1 MNVPLFAP
9 RRAQPVAGP
18 GEPLRSGARSA
29 ARTSPAGVAAP
40 AAPRGHSYARDATA
54 LVLLVSALYSA
65 LALASF
71 RADPL
76 RPELTGEDWV
86 GPVGA
91 ALAGASVEAVGVIA
105 WFVPL
110 ELALLAMPLLG
121 AKRSIASLFRLS
133 GDIVVVVVLA
143 ALAHVA
149 FPQAVAFG
157 AMPLGG
163 AVGELFGEVLRA
175 LFSNIGS
182 YIIGLTIVALI
193 LMGRATFSFI
203 ELAHRVEQ
211 LAIAIAAR
219 IAGWARA
226 LFGAWAAARD
236 LERRAAA
243 SEQESPPIIARNSSP
258 DAIIAA
264 LADDADDPP
273 SDPGA
278 RSTPVEPVA
287 AEAPTIDLWK
297 GAPTS
302 AAPEEPAAAPKPRR
316 GRKAQAREPREAVI
330 HGGEPREAVI
340 HGGEPHEVV
349 IHGAEPR
356 EVVIHGGEA
365 HEVVTHAAEPHEVV
379 THAAEPRE
387 VVTHAAEPREVVIRG
402 AEAREVVTHA
412 AEPEPE
418 EAPESDAPRKVALRA
433 AGPRE
438 GAQRFVELTEEEEAE
453 REEAQRAAGPRE
465 RAQRAAEPRERA
477 QRAAGPREGAQRAA
491 EPSRAA
497 RRRAVPLA
505 APRDTAAL
513 EDSDESPF
521 AGEAHLVERVVQL
534 DEDAAVEPTALEA
547 ADDEGAAA
555 FAEAEALDVPT
566 PSPILPVREL
576 PAREPEA
583 RGAHRDLPAREPRE
597 PDARA
602 THRDLPARE
611 PREPDARAAHRDLP
625 AREPREPDARA
636 THREPPAGGPE
647 RPQAAAPRAPT
658 IVDTSRALVSE
669 KPAVV
674 KVVPATGEGFRLP
687 TTDMLDAPAGGRLQL
702 DADQLKATAQLLE
715 KTLADYG
722 VNGKVEEI
730 HPGPTVTTFEV
741 SPAAGTKVSKVAGL
755 ADDLALGLS
764 RKVRIVAPIP
774 GKNRIG
780 FEIPNEHRL
789 PVNLRELVE
798 DRRFVEMKAP
808 LPCVLGRDIIGTPY
822 FADLASMPHV
832 IVAGATGAGKSVGLN
847 VMLVSLLFRK
857 TPEEL
862 RLLMI
867 DPKVVELAPFDRIPH
882 LLLPVVTDMKQAAN
896 ALKWAVDE
904 MERRYQ
910 LFANAGTKNI
920 TTYNAWVERVQRGE
934 ARPPKPPAKVSA
946 IGADGLEVEVDAA
959 KDGSD
964 AALPEKIPFI
974 VIVVDEFA
982 DLMMQQGKDVEASV
996 ARLAQKARAA
1006 GMHVILATQRPSVDV
1021 ITGMIKANFPTRIAF
1036 RVAQKVDSRTI
1047 LDEQGAEHL
1056 LGRGDMLIKM
1066 NGSNETRRVQCPF
1079 CSEEEVQKIT
1089 DFLRLQG
1096 EPVYDEAIL
1105 RPRDEEG
1112 EEIDTSD
1119 AETDPMYDAA
1129 VRIVADTRRC
1139 STSWLQRKL
1148 GVGYNR
1154 AAKLVEAMEKRG
1166 LVGPANGAKDREVL
1180 IAPI

>member
-1 MNVPLFAP
+1 MHVPLFAP
-9 RRAQPVAGP
+9 RRAQPAAGP
-18 GEPLRSGARSA
+18 AEPLRSGARGA
-29 ARTSPAGVAAP
+29 VRTSPAGVAGP
-40 AAPRGHSYARDATA
+40 AAPQGHSYAREAAA

-76 RPELTGEDWV
+76 RPEVSGEDWV

-110 ELALLAMPLLG
+110 ELALLATPLLG
-121 AKRSIASLFRLS
+121 SRRSIASMFRLS

-143 ALAHVA
+143 ALSHVA
-149 FPQAVAFG
+149 FPRAVAFG

-203 ELAHRVEQ
+203 ELAHRAEQ
-211 LAIAIAAR
+211 LAVAIAAR
-219 IAGWARA
+219 VAGWARA

-243 SEQESPPIIARNSSP
+243 SGDEGPPIIARNSSP

-264 LADDADDPP
+264 LADDADEPL

-278 RSTPVEPVA
+278 RSTPVEPAGA
-287 AEAPTIDLWK
+287 AAPAIDLWK
-297 GAPTS
+297 SAPLA
-302 AAPEEPAAAPKPRR
+302 AAPEEPAAPPKPRR
-316 GRKAQAREPREAVI
+316 GRKAQAREPREAASQGAEPREAVI
-330 HGGEPREAVI
+330 RGAEPREAVIRGAEPREAVI
-340 HGGEPHEVV
+340 HGGEAHEVV
-349 IHGAEPR
+349 IHAAEPR

-365 HEVVTHAAEPHEVV
+365 HEVVLRAAEPLD
-379 THAAEPRE
+379 
-387 VVTHAAEPREVVIRG
+387 
-402 AEAREVVTHA
+402 
-412 AEPEPE
+412 
-418 EAPESDAPRKVALRA
+418 EAPQSDGSRA
-433 AGPRE
+433 VTAHDDEPRE
-438 GAQRFVELTEEEEAE
+438 GAQRLAEL
-453 REEAQRAAGPRE
+453 RE
-465 RAQRAAEPRERA
+465 RAQRAAEPREGAQRLAELRERA
-477 QRAAGPREGAQRAA
+477 QRAVEPREGGPR
-491 EPSRAA
+491 RAA
-497 RRRAVPLA
+497 RRRATTPA
-505 APRDTAAL
+505 EPQGAAAL
-513 EDSDESPF
+513 EEVEDSPF
-521 AGEAHLVERVVQL
+521 AEARIVEREVQL
-534 DEDAAVEPTALEA
+534 EEEYDADE
-547 ADDEGAAA
+547 AAA
-555 FAEAEALDVPT
+555 FVSTDEDSADEDNAGEDNADEDNADEDSADEDNADEDSADEDSANAFAEPEVLDVPT

-576 PAREPEA
+576 PVRETGARVAHREPRELPT
-583 RGAHRDLPAREPRE
+583 RELRDPRELPARE
-597 PDARA
+597 
-602 THRDLPARE
+602 LPARAPE
-611 PREPDARAAHRDLP
+611 PRVAHR
-625 AREPREPDARA
+625 EP
-636 THREPPAGGPE
+636 PPAGGPE
-647 RPQAAAPRAPT
+647 RPQGAAPRAPT
-658 IVDTSRALVSE
+658 IVDTSRELVSE

-674 KVVPATGEGFRLP
+674 KVVPASGAGFRLP
-687 TTDMLDAPAGGRLQL
+687 LTDMLDAAAGGRIQL

-722 VNGKVEEI
+722 VSGKVEEI

-798 DRRFVEMKAP
+798 DRRFLEMKAP

-946 IGADGLEVEVDAA
+946 IGADGLEVEIDAA

-1066 NGSNETRRVQCPF
+1066 NGSNDTRRVQCPF

-1105 RPRDEEG
+1105 RPRDDEG
-1112 EEIDTSD
+1112 EEPDTSD

>member
-1 MNVPLFAP
+1 MHVPLFAP
-9 RRAQPVAGP
+9 RRAQPAAGP
-18 GEPLRSGARSA
+18 AEPLRSGARGA
-29 ARTSPAGVAAP
+29 VRTSPAGVAGP
-40 AAPRGHSYARDATA
+40 AAPQGHSYAREAAA

-76 RPELTGEDWV
+76 RPEVSGEDWV

-110 ELALLAMPLLG
+110 ELALLATPLLG
-121 AKRSIASLFRLS
+121 SRRSIASMFRLS
-133 GDIVVVVVLA
+133 GDVVVVVVLA
-143 ALAHVA
+143 ALSHVA
-149 FPQAVAFG
+149 FPRAVAFG

-203 ELAHRVEQ
+203 ELAHRAEQ
-211 LAIAIAAR
+211 LAVAIAAR

-243 SEQESPPIIARNSSP
+243 SEQEGPPIIARNSSP

-264 LADDADDPP
+264 LADDTDEPL

-278 RSTPVEPVA
+278 RSTPVEPAGA
-287 AEAPTIDLWK
+287 AAPAIDLWK
-297 GAPTS
+297 SAPIA
-302 AAPEEPAAAPKPRR
+302 AAPEETAAPPKPRR
-316 GRKAQAREPREAVI
+316 GRKAQAREPREAQQ
-330 HGGEPREAVI
+330 GAEPREAAQQGAEPREAVI
-340 HGGEPHEVV
+340 HGGEAHEVV
-349 IHGAEPR
+349 MRAAEPR

-365 HEVVTHAAEPHEVV
+365 HEVVMR
-379 THAAEPRE
+379 AAEPRDE
-387 VVTHAAEPREVVIRG
+387 APQSDGPREVM
-402 AEAREVVTHA
+402 AHDD
-412 AEPEPE
+412 EP
-418 EAPESDAPRKVALRA
+418 RA
-433 AGPRE
+433 AAAHGVEPRGGAQRAVEPRE
-438 GAQRFVELTEEEEAE
+438 GAQRLAELRE
-453 REEAQRAAGPRE
+453 REQRAV
-465 RAQRAAEPRERA
+465 EPREG
-477 QRAAGPREGAQRAA
+477 GPR
-491 EPSRAA
+491 RAA
-497 RRRAVPLA
+497 RRRAA
-505 APRDTAAL
+505 AVAEPRGAAAL
-513 EDSDESPF
+513 EEVDESPF
-521 AGEAHLVERVVQL
+521 AGEARIVEREVQL
-534 DEDAAVEPTALEA
+534 EEEYDADE
-547 ADDEGAAA
+547 AAA
-555 FAEAEALDVPT
+555 FVSADEDGADSAGEDSADEDSADEDSADTFAEPEALDVPT
-566 PSPILPVREL
+566 PSPILPVREPGARVAHREPRELPARELREPLPTRGPRELPVREL
-576 PAREPEA
+576 PAREPEP
-583 RGAHRDLPAREPRE
+583 RVAHREP
-597 PDARA
+597 
-602 THRDLPARE
+602 
-611 PREPDARAAHRDLP
+611 
-625 AREPREPDARA
+625 
-636 THREPPAGGPE
+636 PPAGGPE
-647 RPQAAAPRAPT
+647 RPQGAAPRAPT
-658 IVDTSRALVSE
+658 IVDTSRELVSE

-674 KVVPATGEGFRLP
+674 KVVPASGAGFRLP
-687 TTDMLDAPAGGRLQL
+687 LTDMLEAAAGGRIQL

-722 VNGKVEEI
+722 VSGKVEEI

-798 DRRFVEMKAP
+798 DRRFLEMKAP

-857 TPEEL
+857 TPDEL

-946 IGADGLEVEVDAA
+946 IGADGLEVEIDAA

-1066 NGSNETRRVQCPF
+1066 NGSNDTRRVQCPF

-1105 RPRDEEG
+1105 RPRDDEG
-1112 EEIDTSD
+1112 EEPDTSD